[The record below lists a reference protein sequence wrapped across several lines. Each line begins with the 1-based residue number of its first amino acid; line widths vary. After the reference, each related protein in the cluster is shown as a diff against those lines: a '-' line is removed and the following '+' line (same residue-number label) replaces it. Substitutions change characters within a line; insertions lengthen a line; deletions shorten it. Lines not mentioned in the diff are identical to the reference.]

1 MVLVLGDDATR
12 IGHKVVIHPPCT
24 GNYES
29 GNPSRSRWPHPAG
42 IRTALSNKICR
53 ATPVGMR
60 MPRAQ
65 HEPTSCCRIDRQLP
79 TNPSDKEELKKKQ
92 KLEIRTKLKHF

>member
-1 MVLVLGDDATR
+1 
-12 IGHKVVIHPPCT
+12 
-24 GNYES
+24 
-29 GNPSRSRWPHPAG
+29 
-42 IRTALSNKICR
+42 
-53 ATPVGMR
+53 MR

-79 TNPSDKEELKKKQ
+79 PNPSDKEELKKKQ